1 MIFNLWS
8 RLLIKVGDD
17 ERHVFDRSRLM
28 YTEVAEIEKVS
39 GLSFGEWERELS
51 RYSITAIA
59 PLIHVLRKRDGQASD
74 FALMQFNAASLDVVP
89 LHDDGTEYTTAEAA
103 EELERR
109 LKNAAAETDPTGGG
123 DAPALPPPEDTSIT
137 SRSSLNGSGSGR
149 GNGTGSAGMTSGSA
163 KRTSMRS
170 STGSSSRRG

>member
-109 LKNAAAETDPTGGG
+109 LKKAETDPTGGG
-123 DAPALPPPEDTSIT
+123 DAPALPPAEDTSIT